1 MLPASPSWAI
11 ALTHPFRL
19 NPADLRRCSFLRET
33 KNFSIVIQQSRRL
46 APLPFFGTV
55 KGRAWARVPLVAE
68 KSSVII
74 GHALAVSFHIRAEV
88 VELADTPSARI
99 ALEILYKLLI
109 INLLPFASITS
120 NNAPRNGQ

>member
-19 NPADLRRCSFLRET
+19 NPPDLKRCSFLRET
-33 KNFSIVIQQSRRL
+33 KNFSIVIQQRSRRL

-88 VELADTPSARI
+88 VELADTPSTTAN
-99 ALEILYKLLI
+99 LDVSG
-109 INLLPFASITS
+109 NLLTTKQIPFSSVT
-120 NNAPRNGQ
+120 